1 VIRNR
6 YGIILL
12 TLLLVFMTA
21 AVITYVMPKKFESE
35 ATIQVNPPGQGM
47 APLGNV
53 FNEAA
58 VLRMTPQFFGTEFE
72 IIKSRNSLEKVVE
85 NLELVNR
92 WTVDK
97 ETALGVL
104 KEIVD
109 TQNIRGTDLISI
121 RVRHVNKVDARD
133 IAEEVASAYKEYR
146 AQIESREA
154 ERQLQELNK
163 AVRDQEDKVEER
175 RKVLATIV
183 RTKGI
188 IYKGEDSF
196 YGTTGVDEDL
206 GARNALQAFHQIEQ
220 DKMQLESQISSLLK
234 YDSDQLMVYASGLDL
249 PDNIIRNLYPQ
260 YLERKRELEGLKI
273 NGLGDMHPTILA
285 AAENLNAM
293 KRQLDEGVVNLR
305 ATLSAQLDL
314 ASNRLKKVEAMKDLT
329 REEAIKRGLDAQDY
343 VDAKRE
349 FETDQELLQTMKLR
363 QVAETI
369 SRKIPGESVVV
380 HDQPVISESPVSPN
394 VTLNLV
400 LGAVVGLIFGVGIAF
415 FLEYL
420 DTSVKSL
427 EDVERYLQVPVLAVI
442 PKDVGVL
449 HKQSGMSPDAE
460 AYRILRTNIEFNRK
474 NPEDN
479 AITVVSGGA
488 GEGKSTT
495 LVNLA
500 YICAQGGYT
509 TLMID
514 ADLRR
519 PRLHTFFDINNSVG
533 LTNYLTT
540 ELMLEDVILQTPVD
554 NLYFMPSGIL
564 PADAAGILNSRR
576 MSELIQ
582 DVKQRFDLVLVDS
595 PPILGVS
602 DASVLASEVDLTML
616 VVQHRKL
623 PRNML
628 LRVKQ
633 AVENVGGNVIGVVLN
648 NVDVR
653 SDSQYQY
660 YTSYYTYY
668 APAEVSG
675 RPGSGECRVCGFE
688 AAIGRF
694 LAGWR
699 QRTLLNPN
707 LRSDRALTRCIR
719 FPSPGRSTCL
729 SSVRSGPPDSRRSN
743 WQQRCR
749 LDTRPRRSI
758 LIRRFRCSTPTKR
771 PSSSRRW
778 WSVVSCAVPGRFP
791 IMAT

>member
-1 VIRNR
+1 V
-6 YGIILL
+6 
-12 TLLLVFMTA
+12 T
-21 AVITYVMPKKFESE
+21 
-35 ATIQVNPPGQGM
+35 
-47 APLGNV
+47 
-53 FNEAA
+53 
-58 VLRMTPQFFGTEFE
+58 
-72 IIKSRNSLEKVVE
+72 
-85 NLELVNR
+85 
-92 WTVDK
+92 
-97 ETALGVL
+97 
-104 KEIVD
+104 

-121 RVRHVNKVDARD
+121 RVRHTNKLDAKD
-133 IAEEVASAYKEYR
+133 ITEEVANAYKAYR
-146 AQIESREA
+146 MQIESRDA
-154 ERQLQELNK
+154 ERGLLELNK
-163 AVRDQEDKVEER
+163 AVRDQEDKVEDR
-175 RKVLATIV
+175 RKVLAQIV

-188 IYKGEDSF
+188 IYKGADSF
-196 YGTTGVDEDL
+196 YDRGGVDEDQ
-206 GARNALQAFHQIEQ
+206 GARDALQTYQKLQQE
-220 DKMQLESQISSLLK
+220 KMQLESEISSLLK
-234 YDSDQLMVYASGLDL
+234 YDSDQLMVYAAGLEL
-249 PDNIIRNLYPQ
+249 PDNIIRSLYPL
-260 YLERKRELEGLKI
+260 YLEAKRLVDGMKI
-273 NGLGDMHPTILA
+273 NGLGDKHPTVLA
-285 AAENLNAM
+285 EANRMSTM

-305 ATLSAQLDL
+305 ATLTAQLDL
-314 ASNRLKKVEAMKDLT
+314 ATERLKGVEGMKDST

-343 VDAKRE
+343 VDAKRD
-349 FETDQELLQTMKLR
+349 FETDQQLLQTMKIK
-363 QVAETI
+363 QMGETI
-369 SRKIPGESVVV
+369 SSKMPGESVEV
-380 HDQPVISESPVSPN
+380 HEKPVLAEGPVSPN

-400 LGAVVGLIFGVGIAF
+400 LGAVLGLIFGLGIAF

-420 DTSVKSL
+420 DTSVKTL
-427 EDVERYLQVPVLAVI
+427 DDVERYLQVPVLAVI
-442 PKDVGVL
+442 PKDVGIL
-449 HKQSGMSPDAE
+449 HKQSGNSPDAE

-479 AITVVSGGA
+479 SITVVSGGA

-533 LTNYLTT
+533 LTNYLTS

-602 DASVLASEVDLTML
+602 DASVLASEVDLTMI

-668 APAEVSG
+668 APS
-675 RPGSGECRVCGFE
+675 E
-688 AAIGRF
+688 AQVG
-694 LAGWR
+694 
-699 QRTLLNPN
+699 P
-707 LRSDRALTRCIR
+707 
-719 FPSPGRSTCL
+719 PVL
-729 SSVRSGPPDSRRSN
+729 SSAAAPAAVAKPKEVADRGKDSD
-743 WQQRCR
+743 
-749 LDTRPRRSI
+749 LY
-758 LIRRFRCSTPTKR
+758 
-771 PSSSRRW
+771 
-778 WSVVSCAVPGRFP
+778 
-791 IMAT
+791 

>member
-1 VIRNR
+1 MTTMNLPSPQQNEAALHAVDYWQVIKNR

-21 AVITYVMPKKFESE
+21 AVITYVMPKKYQSE
-35 ATIQVNPPGQGM
+35 ATIEVKPKSMGM
-47 APLGNV
+47 SPLGG
-53 FNEAA
+53 EMGMSSGAS
-58 VLRMTPQFFGTEFE
+58 RMTPQFFGTEFAK
-72 IIKSRNSLEKVVE
+72 ITSRNSLSKVVE
-85 NLELVNR
+85 KLDLVNK
-92 WTVDK
+92 WGVDN
-97 ETALGVL
+97 ETAVRIL
-104 KEIVD
+104 KGIVV
-109 TQNIRGTDLISI
+109 TENIRGTDLISI
-121 RVRHVNKVDARD
+121 RVRHPDKEDARNVT
-133 IAEEVASAYKEYR
+133 AEVANAYKSYR
-146 AQIESREA
+146 TEIESREA
-154 ERQLQELNK
+154 ENGLTELK
-163 AVRDQEDKVEER
+163 RAVRDQEDIVESS
-175 RKVLATIV
+175 RKTLSTIA
-183 RTKGI
+183 RTKKI
-188 IYKGEDSF
+188 IITGPESLYGSSGVSEDQ
-196 YGTTGVDEDL
+196 E
-206 GARNALQAFHQIEQ
+206 ARSVQENFIKLQQ
-220 DKMQLESQISSLLK
+220 DRMQLESQINSLLK
-234 YDSDQLMVYASGLDL
+234 YDSDQLMVSAPGLEL
-249 PDNIIRNLYPQ
+249 PDNIIKVLYPQ
-260 YLERKRELEGLKI
+260 YLESKRSLDTLKI
-273 NGLGDMHPTILA
+273 QGLGDKHPTVLA
-285 AAENLNAM
+285 AVDQIKSM
-293 KRQLDEGVVNLR
+293 KEQLDEGVVTLR
-305 ATLSAQLDL
+305 ATLEKQLEM
-314 ASNRLKKVEAMKDLT
+314 ANSRMKRLEVMKDDTLDD
-329 REEAIKRGLDAQDY
+329 AIKRGIDTQDY
-343 VDAKRE
+343 MEAKRK
-349 FETDQELLQTMKLR
+349 FETDQELLQSMKLK
-363 QVAETI
+363 EINGTI
-369 SRKIPGESVVV
+369 TGKMAQESI
-380 HDQPVISESPVSPN
+380 VIHEEAQISQSPVSPN
-394 VTLNLV
+394 VTMNLV

-602 DASVLASEVDLTML
+602 DASVLASEVDLTMI

-668 APAEVSG
+668 APAESQ
-675 RPGSGECRVCGFE
+675 
-688 AAIGRF
+688 I
-694 LAGWR
+694 
-699 QRTLLNPN
+699 
-707 LRSDRALTRCIR
+707 
-719 FPSPGRSTCL
+719 
-729 SSVRSGPPDSRRSN
+729 GPPVGAV
-743 WQQRCR
+743 
-749 LDTRPRRSI
+749 
-758 LIRRFRCSTPTKR
+758 
-771 PSSSRRW
+771 SSSAPAKPQAAARGND
-778 WSVVSCAVPGRFP
+778 SELY
-791 IMAT
+791 

>member
-1 VIRNR
+1 
-6 YGIILL
+6 
-12 TLLLVFMTA
+12 MA
-21 AVITYVMPKKFESE
+21 A
-35 ATIQVNPPGQGM
+35 
-47 APLGNV
+47 
-53 FNEAA
+53 
-58 VLRMTPQFFGTEFE
+58 
-72 IIKSRNSLEKVVE
+72 
-85 NLELVNR
+85 
-92 WTVDK
+92 D
-97 ETALGVL
+97 
-104 KEIVD
+104 
-109 TQNIRGTDLISI
+109 
-121 RVRHVNKVDARD
+121 
-133 IAEEVASAYKEYR
+133 
-146 AQIESREA
+146 
-154 ERQLQELNK
+154 
-163 AVRDQEDKVEER
+163 
-175 RKVLATIV
+175 
-183 RTKGI
+183 
-188 IYKGEDSF
+188 
-196 YGTTGVDEDL
+196 
-206 GARNALQAFHQIEQ
+206 
-220 DKMQLESQISSLLK
+220 
-234 YDSDQLMVYASGLDL
+234 
-249 PDNIIRNLYPQ
+249 
-260 YLERKRELEGLKI
+260 
-273 NGLGDMHPTILA
+273 
-285 AAENLNAM
+285 
-293 KRQLDEGVVNLR
+293 
-305 ATLSAQLDL
+305 
-314 ASNRLKKVEAMKDLT
+314 RLKNVEVMKDDT

-343 VDAKRE
+343 VDAKRD
-349 FETDQELLQTMKLR
+349 FETDQQLLQSMKLK
-363 QVAETI
+363 QIGKNITDKM
-369 SRKIPGESVVV
+369 SDESIVV
-380 HDQPVISESPVSPN
+380 HEEPQISQSPVSPN

-442 PKDVGVL
+442 PKDVGIL
-449 HKQSGMSPDAE
+449 YKQSGMSPDAE

-479 AITVVSGGA
+479 AITVISGGA

-540 ELMLEDVILQTPVD
+540 ELLLEDVILQTPVD

-602 DASVLASEVDLTML
+602 DASVLASEVDLTMI

-668 APAEVSG
+668 APAESQ
-675 RPGSGECRVCGFE
+675 
-688 AAIGRF
+688 I
-694 LAGWR
+694 
-699 QRTLLNPN
+699 
-707 LRSDRALTRCIR
+707 
-719 FPSPGRSTCL
+719 
-729 SSVRSGPPDSRRSN
+729 GPPVAAVSSPAKPKAGLRENDSE
-743 WQQRCR
+743 
-749 LDTRPRRSI
+749 LY
-758 LIRRFRCSTPTKR
+758 
-771 PSSSRRW
+771 
-778 WSVVSCAVPGRFP
+778 
-791 IMAT
+791 

>member
-1 VIRNR
+1 MNPSHQQNEASLHAVDYWQVVKNR
-6 YGIILL
+6 YGVILL

-21 AVITYVMPKKFESE
+21 SVITYVMPKKYESS
-35 ATIQVNPPGQGM
+35 ATIEVKPRERTIQPLGQG
-47 APLGNV
+47 L
-53 FNEAA
+53 AA
-58 VLRMTPQFFGTEFE
+58 SMPTMTAQFFGTEFE
-72 IIKSRNSLEKVVE
+72 KIKSRNSLGRVVD
-85 NLELVNR
+85 NLELVNKWGMDR
-92 WTVDK
+92 
-97 ETALGVL
+97 ENALNTL
-104 KEIVD
+104 KGIVS
-109 TQNIRGTDLISI
+109 TQNIRGTDLIAI
-121 RVRHVNKVDARD
+121 KVRHTNKEDARD
-133 IAEEVASAYKEYR
+133 ITAEVARAYKEYR
-146 AQIESREA
+146 TELEGKSLEKGINELKKTVRE
-154 ERQLQELNK
+154 
-163 AVRDQEDKVEER
+163 QEDKVEER
-175 RKVLATIV
+175 RKILTTIS
-183 RTKGI
+183 RTKDI
-188 IYKGEDSF
+188 IPQMNRNSPRAG
-196 YGTTGVDEDL
+196 GLDEDQE
-206 GARNALQAFHQIEQ
+206 ANYALTIYNELEQ
-220 DKMQLESQISSLLK
+220 EKMQLESQIQSLLK
-234 YDSDQLMVYASGLDL
+234 YDSEQLLIYAAGLDL
-249 PDNIIRNLYPQ
+249 PDNIIKTLYPQ
-260 YLERKRELEGLKI
+260 YLELKRQIDGLKAS
-273 NGLGDMHPTILA
+273 GLGDRHPTIVTNERVLDS
-285 AAENLNAM
+285 M
-293 KRQLDEGVVNLR
+293 KTQLDEGVINLR
-305 ATLSAQLDL
+305 TRLQGQLEMSKERL
-314 ASNRLKKVEAMKDLT
+314 ARVLVKKDES
-329 REEAIKRGLDAQDY
+329 RRDALERNIDTQDY
-343 VDAKRE
+343 VDAQRD
-349 FETDQELLQTMKLR
+349 FETDQALLEQMKLKLISEEIA
-363 QVAETI
+363 AEIPNDTI
-369 SRKIPGESVVV
+369 VV
-380 HDQPVISESPVSPN
+380 HDDPVISEAPVSPN

-449 HKQSGMSPDAE
+449 HKQNGMSPDAE

-519 PRLHTFFDINNSVG
+519 PRLHTFFDINNAVG
-533 LTNYLTT
+533 LTNFLTT

-602 DASVLASEVDLTML
+602 DASVLASEVDLTMI

-633 AVENVGGNVIGVVLN
+633 AVENVGGTVIGVVLN

-668 APAEVSG
+668 APAESQV
-675 RPGSGECRVCGFE
+675 
-688 AAIGRF
+688 
-694 LAGWR
+694 
-699 QRTLLNPN
+699 
-707 LRSDRALTRCIR
+707 
-719 FPSPGRSTCL
+719 
-729 SSVRSGPPDSRRSN
+729 GPPVGASAA
-743 WQQRCR
+743 
-749 LDTRPRRSI
+749 TG
-758 LIRRFRCSTPTKR
+758 TPGKAE
-771 PSSSRRW
+771 SSKDDLY
-778 WSVVSCAVPGRFP
+778 
-791 IMAT
+791 

>member
-1 VIRNR
+1 MNPSQQQNEASLHAVDYWQVIKNR

-21 AVITYVMPKKFESE
+21 SVITYVMPKKYESS
-35 ATIQVNPPGQGM
+35 ATIEVKPRGR
-47 APLGNV
+47 AIDPLGALSHNSMPT
-53 FNEAA
+53 
-58 VLRMTPQFFGTEFE
+58 MTAQFFGTEFE
-72 IIKSRNSLEKVVE
+72 KIRSRNSLSKVVE
-85 NLELVNR
+85 NLDLVNK
-92 WTVDK
+92 WGVQK
-97 ETALGVL
+97 EDCLRIL
-104 KEIVD
+104 KNVVE

-121 RVRHVNKVDARD
+121 NVRSTNKEDARD
-133 IAEEVASAYKEYR
+133 IAAEVARSYKEYR
-146 AQIESREA
+146 V
-154 ERQLQELNK
+154 ELEGKTLEKGINELRK
-163 AVRDQEDKVEER
+163 AVRDQEDKVEEA
-175 RKVLATIV
+175 RKILTTIS
-183 RTKGI
+183 RTKNLV
-188 IYKGEDSF
+188 Y
-196 YGTTGVDEDL
+196 YGDPSLESGSGGLEENSV
-206 GARNALQAFHQIEQ
+206 ARFALNEYTLLESEIT
-220 DKMQLESQISSLLK
+220 QLESQIQSLSRF
-234 YDSDQLMVYASGLDL
+234 DSEELLIYASGLDL
-249 PDNIIRNLYPQ
+249 PDNIIRSLYPE
-260 YLERKRELEGLKI
+260 YLAMKREIEGLRSS
-273 NGLGDMHPTILA
+273 GLGDKHPSVLSKKRILDST
-285 AAENLNAM
+285 
-293 KRQLDEGVVNLR
+293 KKQLDEGVVNLR
-305 ATLSAQLDL
+305 TRLQGQLDETKERL
-314 ASNRLKKVEAMKDLT
+314 LVVELKKDETKQ
-329 REEAIKRGLDAQDY
+329 DALERSIDTQDY
-343 VDAKRE
+343 VDAKRD
-349 FETDQELLQTMKLR
+349 FETEQGLLDQMRLKL
-363 QVAETI
+363 VSAEIDDTI
-369 SRKIPGESVVV
+369 SEDAIVV
-380 HDQPVISESPVSPN
+380 HDEPVIANNPISPN

-400 LGAVVGLIFGVGIAF
+400 LGAVVGLVFGVGIAF

-442 PKDVGVL
+442 PKDVGIL
-449 HKQSGMSPDAE
+449 HKQNGMSPDAE

-533 LTNYLTT
+533 LTNFLTT

-564 PADAAGILNSRR
+564 PVDAAGILNSRR

-602 DASVLASEVDLTML
+602 DASVLASEVDLTMI

-628 LRVKQ
+628 IRVKE
-633 AVENVGGNVIGVVLN
+633 AVENVGGHVIGVVLN

-668 APAEVSG
+668 APAESQIGPAVGTSTASRVEQNSSTSG
-675 RPGSGECRVCGFE
+675 SKD
-688 AAIGRF
+688 
-694 LAGWR
+694 
-699 QRTLLNPN
+699 
-707 LRSDRALTRCIR
+707 SDLY
-719 FPSPGRSTCL
+719 
-729 SSVRSGPPDSRRSN
+729 
-743 WQQRCR
+743 
-749 LDTRPRRSI
+749 
-758 LIRRFRCSTPTKR
+758 
-771 PSSSRRW
+771 
-778 WSVVSCAVPGRFP
+778 
-791 IMAT
+791 

>member
-1 VIRNR
+1 MNLSTPQQNEAALHAVDYWQVIKNR

-35 ATIQVNPPGQGM
+35 ATFEIKPRTPG
-47 APLGNV
+47 L
-53 FNEAA
+53 A
-58 VLRMTPQFFGTEFE
+58 VLGANNTELSGARSMTPQFFGTEFE
-72 IIKSRNSLEKVVE
+72 IIKSRNCLEKVVE
-85 NLELVNR
+85 SLNLQQR
-92 WTVDK
+92 WSVDK
-97 ETALGVL
+97 ETALAIL
-104 KEIVD
+104 KGIVN

-121 RVRHVNKVDARD
+121 RVRHTSKEDARD
-133 IAEEVASAYKEYR
+133 IAEEVAKAYKSYR
-146 AQIESREA
+146 EGLERRDEES
-154 ERQLQELNK
+154 QLLKLRK
-163 AVRDQEDKVEER
+163 AVQAQEDKVEER
-175 RKVLATIV
+175 RKVLSTIV

-188 IYKGEDSF
+188 IYKGSDSF
-196 YGTTGVDEDL
+196 YNEGGVDEDQ
-206 GARNALQAFHQIEQ
+206 GARSALQMFHQLEQ
-220 DKMQLESQISSLLK
+220 EKIQLESQINCLLK
-234 YDSDQLMVYASGLDL
+234 YDSGQLMVYAAGLDL

-260 YLERKRELEGLKI
+260 YLEANRQLEALKI
-273 NGLGDMHPTILA
+273 NGLGDRHPTVLA
-285 AAENLNAM
+285 ATDNLERM
-293 KRQLDEGVVNLR
+293 KKQLDEGVVNLR
-305 ATLSAQLDL
+305 ATLKAQLDL
-314 ASNRLKKVEAMKDLT
+314 TSDRLKTVSTMKDET
-329 REEAIKRGLDAQDY
+329 RDDAIKRGLDAQDY
-343 VDAKRE
+343 VDAKRD
-349 FETDQELLQTMKLR
+349 FETDQELLQQMKLKLIGEDTS
-363 QVAETI
+363 AEMQI
-369 SRKIPGESVVV
+369 ESVKI
-380 HDQPVISESPVSPN
+380 HERPVIADHPVSPN

-495 LVNLA
+495 MVNLA

-668 APAEVSG
+668 APAETQGQTPQPVANTSA
-675 RPGSGECRVCGFE
+675 P
-688 AAIGRF
+688 
-694 LAGWR
+694 
-699 QRTLLNPN
+699 
-707 LRSDRALTRCIR
+707 RSQA
-719 FPSPGRSTCL
+719 
-729 SSVRSGPPDSRRSN
+729 
-743 WQQRCR
+743 
-749 LDTRPRRSI
+749 
-758 LIRRFRCSTPTKR
+758 PTANR
-771 PSSSRRW
+771 
-778 WSVVSCAVPGRFP
+778 GDGQDLY
-791 IMAT
+791 

>member
-1 VIRNR
+1 MNPNSNQTGEAALHAVDYWQVIKNR
-6 YGIILL
+6 YGVILL
-12 TLLLVFMTA
+12 TLMLVFTTA
-21 AVITYVMPKKFESE
+21 AVITYVMPKKYESF
-35 ATIQVNPPGQGM
+35 ATIEIKPRAPVM
-47 APLGNV
+47 SPLGIQMT
-53 FNEAA
+53 ETSGAT
-58 VLRMTPQFFGTEFE
+58 RMTAQFFNTEFE
-72 IIKSRNSLEKVVE
+72 KIKSRNALLKVIDR
-85 NLELVNR
+85 LELANKWDQDR
-92 WTVDK
+92 
-97 ETALGVL
+97 
-104 KEIVD
+104 EIVLRVLRNIVN
-109 TQNIRGTDLISI
+109 TQNIRGTDLIQI
-121 RVRHVNKVDARD
+121 RVRHTNKEDARD
-133 IAEEVASAYKEYR
+133 IATEAARAYRDYR
-146 AQIESREA
+146 RETEGRYA
-154 ERQLQELNK
+154 ERGLVELAR
-163 AVRDQEDKVEER
+163 AVRNQKDKVEEL
-175 RKVLATIV
+175 RKVLDTIV
-183 RTKGI
+183 RTKDI
-188 IYKGEDSF
+188 IYTGGDSF
-196 YGTTGVDEDL
+196 YNNQGMDEAL
-206 GARNALQAFHQIEQ
+206 GANTAVQSFHQLEQ
-220 DKMQLESQISSLLK
+220 LKVELESQIQTLLN
-234 YDSDQLMVYASGLDL
+234 YEGDSLMVYASGLNL
-249 PDNIIRNLYPQ
+249 PDNIIRVLYPE
-260 YLERKRELEGLKI
+260 YLAAKRRLDNLRTEGLG
-273 NGLGDMHPTILA
+273 NRHPTVESA
-285 AAENLNAM
+285 AQNIELM
-293 KRQLDEGVVNLR
+293 KKQLDDGVLNLR
-305 ATLSAQLDL
+305 ETLQVQLEL
-314 ASNRLKKVEAMKDLT
+314 ASNRLARVEVMKDDK
-329 REEAIKRGLDAQDY
+329 REEAIQRGLANHDY

-349 FETDQELLQTMKLR
+349 FESAQAMLQQMEIKLIG
-363 QVAETI
+363 E
-369 SRKIPGESVVV
+369 KIGTEMPDESIVV
-380 HDQPVISESPVSPN
+380 HDDPVISPNPVSPN

-602 DASVLASEVDLTML
+602 DASVLASEVDLTMI

-628 LRVKQ
+628 MRVKQ

-668 APAEVSG
+668 APAES
-675 RPGSGECRVCGFE
+675 
-688 AAIGRF
+688 
-694 LAGWR
+694 
-699 QRTLLNPN
+699 Q
-707 LRSDRALTRCIR
+707 
-719 FPSPGRSTCL
+719 
-729 SSVRSGPPDSRRSN
+729 
-743 WQQRCR
+743 
-749 LDTRPRRSI
+749 
-758 LIRRFRCSTPTKR
+758 
-771 PSSSRRW
+771 
-778 WSVVSCAVPGRFP
+778 VPGGSPAASGGKPAAAAAARSSNDGELY
-791 IMAT
+791 

>member
-1 VIRNR
+1 MNLSPSQQSSQHNETTLHAVDYWQVIRNR

-21 AVITYVMPKKFESE
+21 AVITYVMPKKYESE
-35 ATIQVNPPGQGM
+35 ATIEVKPRMPGM
-47 APLGNV
+47 SPLGSQMSEISGAN
-53 FNEAA
+53 
-58 VLRMTPQFFGTEFE
+58 RMTPQFFGTEFE
-72 IIKSRNSLEKVVE
+72 KIKSRNSLEKVVDS
-85 NLELVNR
+85 LELVTR
-92 WTVDK
+92 WNVDK
-97 ETALGVL
+97 ETALRIL
-104 KEIVD
+104 KGIVF

-121 RVRHVNKVDARD
+121 KVRHTNKLDARD
-133 IAEEVASAYKEYR
+133 VTDEVAKAYKAYR
-146 AQIESREA
+146 SEIEDRDCDKA
-154 ERQLQELNK
+154 LVELNK
-163 AVRDQEDKVEER
+163 AVRDQEDKVEDR

-188 IYKGEDSF
+188 IYKGTDSF
-196 YGTTGVDEDL
+196 YGQTGVNEDQ
-206 GARNALQAFHQIEQ
+206 GAQDSLNAYQKLLQQRME
-220 DKMQLESQISSLLK
+220 LESQINCLLK
-234 YDSDQLMVYASGLDL
+234 YDSDQLMVYAGGLDL
-249 PDNIIRNLYPQ
+249 PENIIKALYPQ
-260 YLERKRELEGLKI
+260 YKEAQRQLESLKI
-273 NGLGDMHPTILA
+273 NGLGEQHPTVRA
-285 AAENLNAM
+285 ALDQIKNM

-305 ATLSAQLDL
+305 ATLKAQLDL
-314 ASNRLKKVEAMKDLT
+314 AEDRLKSVEGMKDST
-329 REEAIKRGLDAQDY
+329 REDAIKRGLDAQDY
-343 VDAKRE
+343 VDAKRD
-349 FETDQELLQTMKLR
+349 FETDQQLLQQMKIK
-363 QVAETI
+363 QMGESI
-369 SRKIPGESVVV
+369 SRKMPGESVVV
-380 HDQPVISESPVSPN
+380 HDPPVISENPVSPN

-400 LGAVVGLIFGVGIAF
+400 LGAVVGLVFGLGIAF

-442 PKDVGVL
+442 PKDVGIL
-449 HKQSGMSPDAE
+449 HKQSGNRPDAE

-495 LVNLA
+495 LINLA

-509 TLMID
+509 TLMVD

-519 PRLHTFFDINNSVG
+519 PRLHTYFDINNSVG

-602 DASVLASEVDLTML
+602 DASVLASEVDLTMI

-668 APAEVSG
+668 APAEAHASQPAPASASAAPASAPAKSQ
-675 RPGSGECRVCGFE
+675 PGP
-688 AAIGRF
+688 AARG
-694 LAGWR
+694 
-699 QRTLLNPN
+699 N
-707 LRSDRALTRCIR
+707 D
-719 FPSPGRSTCL
+719 
-729 SSVRSGPPDSRRSN
+729 PD
-743 WQQRCR
+743 
-749 LDTRPRRSI
+749 LY
-758 LIRRFRCSTPTKR
+758 
-771 PSSSRRW
+771 
-778 WSVVSCAVPGRFP
+778 
-791 IMAT
+791 

>member
-1 VIRNR
+1 MNPSQQQNEASLHAVDYWQVIKNR
-6 YGIILL
+6 YGVILL

-21 AVITYVMPKKFESE
+21 SVITYVMPKKYESS
-35 ATIQVNPPGQGM
+35 ATIEVKPRERM
-47 APLGNV
+47 IDPLGG
-53 FNEAA
+53 AMRTA
-58 VLRMTPQFFGTEFE
+58 GPTMTAQFFGTEFE
-72 IIKSRNSLEKVVE
+72 KIKSRNSLTRVIDK
-85 NLELVNR
+85 LDLVNKWGIDR
-92 WTVDK
+92 ETVFK
-97 ETALGVL
+97 IL
-104 KEIVD
+104 KNIVD
-109 TQNIRGTDLISI
+109 TQNIRGTDLIFI
-121 RVRHVNKVDARD
+121 TVRHTNKEDARD
-133 IAEEVASAYKEYR
+133 ITAEVASSYKEYR
-146 AQIESREA
+146 TDLEGKTADKGVN
-154 ERQLQELNK
+154 ELKK
-163 AVRDQEDKVEER
+163 AVREQEDKVEER
-175 RKVLATIV
+175 KKVLTTIS
-183 RTKGI
+183 RTKRI
-188 IYKGEDSF
+188 IYRGDPSLGMQGGLEEDQEANSFQKMYNDLEGE
-196 YGTTGVDEDL
+196 
-206 GARNALQAFHQIEQ
+206 R
-220 DKMQLESQISSLLK
+220 MQLDSQIQSLLK
-234 YDSDQLMVYASGLDL
+234 YDSEQLLIYASGLDL
-249 PDNIIRNLYPQ
+249 PDNIIKSLYPQ
-260 YLERKRELEGLKI
+260 YLDLKRQIDGLKAS
-273 NGLGDMHPTILA
+273 GLGERHPTIISQNRILVG
-285 AAENLNAM
+285 M
-293 KRQLDEGVVNLR
+293 KDDLEEGVVNLR
-305 ATLSAQLDL
+305 TRLQGQLEMAKERLQKVEIKRTESKNQALEANIDTGDYIDAKHDYESDL
-314 ASNRLKKVEAMKDLT
+314 A
-329 REEAIKRGLDAQDY
+329 
-343 VDAKRE
+343 
-349 FETDQELLQTMKLR
+349 LLEQMKL
-363 QVAETI
+363 QLTNLEIVQGLPSETI
-369 SRKIPGESVVV
+369 VV
-380 HDQPVISESPVSPN
+380 HEEPVISDSPVSPN

-400 LGAVVGLIFGVGIAF
+400 LGAVVGLVFGVGIAF

-449 HKQSGMSPDAE
+449 HKQNGMSPDAE

-533 LTNYLTT
+533 LTNFLTT

-602 DASVLASEVDLTML
+602 DASVLASEVDLTMI

-633 AVENVGGNVIGVVLN
+633 AVENVGGHVIGVVLN

-668 APAEVSG
+668 APAESQ
-675 RPGSGECRVCGFE
+675 
-688 AAIGRF
+688 I
-694 LAGWR
+694 
-699 QRTLLNPN
+699 
-707 LRSDRALTRCIR
+707 
-719 FPSPGRSTCL
+719 
-729 SSVRSGPPDSRRSN
+729 GPPVGATAASA
-743 WQQRCR
+743 QQSPANIPASKETD
-749 LDTRPRRSI
+749 LY
-758 LIRRFRCSTPTKR
+758 
-771 PSSSRRW
+771 
-778 WSVVSCAVPGRFP
+778 
-791 IMAT
+791 

>member
-1 VIRNR
+1 MNPSHQQSEASLHAVDYWQVVKNR
-6 YGIILL
+6 YGVILL

-21 AVITYVMPKKFESE
+21 SVITYVMPKKYESF
-35 ATIQVNPPGQGM
+35 ATIEVKPRGSSIE
-47 APLGNV
+47 PLEGITG
-53 FNEAA
+53 
-58 VLRMTPQFFGTEFE
+58 RSMPTMTPQFFGTEFE
-72 IIKSRNSLEKVVE
+72 KIKSRNALKLVIEK
-85 NLELVNR
+85 LDLTTK
-92 WTVDK
+92 WGMDF
-97 ETALGVL
+97 ETALKVL
-104 KEIVD
+104 RSIVD

-121 RVRHVNKVDARD
+121 TVRHTNREDARD
-133 IAEEVASAYKEYR
+133 VTAEVALAYKEYR
-146 AQIESREA
+146 TDLESRTA
-154 ERQLQELNK
+154 NKGINELKK

-175 RKVLATIV
+175 RKVITTIS
-183 RTKGI
+183 RTKNLPFVDRSMGGGQTPLDETKVQD
-188 IYKGEDSF
+188 YDRLSF
-196 YGTTGVDEDL
+196 LDL
-206 GARNALQAFHQIEQ
+206 EKE
-220 DKMQLESQISSLLK
+220 KMQLETQIESLLK
-234 YDSDQLMVYASGLDL
+234 YDSEQLLIYASGLDL
-249 PDNIIRNLYPQ
+249 PDNIIKNLYPQ
-260 YLERKRELEGLKI
+260 FLELKRQIDGLKAS
-273 NGLGDMHPTILA
+273 GLGDRHPTVQT
-285 AAENLNAM
+285 NARVLTLM
-293 KRQLDEGVVNLR
+293 KSQLEEGVVNLR
-305 ATLSAQLDL
+305 TRLQGQLET
-314 ASNRLKKVEAMKDLT
+314 AKERLFKAETKMDESKKVAVETGID
-329 REEAIKRGLDAQDY
+329 IQDY
-343 VDAKRE
+343 IDAKRN
-349 FETDQELLQTMKLR
+349 FETDQALLEQMKLKL
-363 QVAETI
+363 I
-369 SRKIPGESVVV
+369 SEEIDGGMTEDPVIV
-380 HDQPVISESPVSPN
+380 HDDPVISDSPVSPN

-442 PKDVGVL
+442 PKDVGIL
-449 HKQSGMSPDAE
+449 HKQNGMSPDAE

-533 LTNYLTT
+533 LTNFLTT

-602 DASVLASEVDLTML
+602 DASVLASEVDLTMI

-633 AVENVGGNVIGVVLN
+633 AVENVGGHVIGVVLN

-668 APAEVSG
+668 APAESQ
-675 RPGSGECRVCGFE
+675 
-688 AAIGRF
+688 I
-694 LAGWR
+694 
-699 QRTLLNPN
+699 
-707 LRSDRALTRCIR
+707 
-719 FPSPGRSTCL
+719 
-729 SSVRSGPPDSRRSN
+729 GPPVGKGNSAAQQTVSADSSKDSD
-743 WQQRCR
+743 
-749 LDTRPRRSI
+749 LY
-758 LIRRFRCSTPTKR
+758 
-771 PSSSRRW
+771 
-778 WSVVSCAVPGRFP
+778 
-791 IMAT
+791 

>member
-1 VIRNR
+1 MNPSMQQNEASLHAVDYWQVVKNR
-6 YGIILL
+6 YGVILL

-21 AVITYVMPKKFESE
+21 SVITYVMPKKYESF
-35 ATIQVNPPGQGM
+35 ATIEVKPRERSIE
-47 APLGNV
+47 PLGPMIGGNMP
-53 FNEAA
+53 A
-58 VLRMTPQFFGTEFE
+58 MTPQFFGTEFE
-72 IIKSRNSLEKVVE
+72 KIKSRNSLGRVVE
-85 NLELVNR
+85 NLDLVNKWGMDR
-92 WTVDK
+92 
-97 ETALGVL
+97 ETALRILRG
-104 KEIVD
+104 IVN

-121 RVRHVNKVDARD
+121 TVRHTNKEDARD
-133 IAEEVASAYKEYR
+133 ITAEVARAYKSYR
-146 AQIESREA
+146 TELEDGVREKGIN
-154 ERQLQELNK
+154 ELKK
-163 AVRDQEDKVEER
+163 AVREQEDKVEER
-175 RKVLATIV
+175 RKILTTIS
-183 RTKGI
+183 RTKDI
-188 IYKGEDSF
+188 IY
-196 YGTTGVDEDL
+196 YGDNAMGRNPLDEDTE
-206 GARNALQAFHQIEQ
+206 AAFSANEYNKQEAEII
-220 DKMQLESQISSLLK
+220 QLETQIQGLLK
-234 YDSDQLMVYASGLDL
+234 YDSEQLLIYASGLEL
-249 PDNIIRNLYPQ
+249 PDNIIKNLYPQ
-260 YLERKRELEGLKI
+260 YLELKRQIDGMKAS
-273 NGLGDMHPTILA
+273 GLGDRHPTVMTNA
-285 AAENLNAM
+285 RVLNSM
-293 KRQLDEGVVNLR
+293 KADLDEGVINLR
-305 ATLSAQLDL
+305 T
-314 ASNRLKKVEAMKDLT
+314 RLQGNLEIAKERLEKVE
-329 REEAIKRGLDAQDY
+329 IKKNESKRDALERNIDTQDY
-343 VDAKRE
+343 VDAKRD
-349 FETDQELLQTMKLR
+349 FETEQALLDQMKLKL
-363 QVAETI
+363 VGFEIT
-369 SRKIPGESVVV
+369 GEITPESIVV
-380 HDQPVISESPVSPN
+380 HDDPVISESPVSPN

-449 HKQSGMSPDAE
+449 HKQNGMSPDAE

-533 LTNYLTT
+533 LTNFLTT

-602 DASVLASEVDLTML
+602 DASVLASEVDLTMI

-633 AVENVGGNVIGVVLN
+633 AVENVGGHVIGVVLN

-653 SDSQYQY
+653 SDSQYQS

-668 APAEVSG
+668 APAESQ
-675 RPGSGECRVCGFE
+675 
-688 AAIGRF
+688 I
-694 LAGWR
+694 
-699 QRTLLNPN
+699 
-707 LRSDRALTRCIR
+707 
-719 FPSPGRSTCL
+719 
-729 SSVRSGPPDSRRSN
+729 GPPIGKPASSASPQTVAADS
-743 WQQRCR
+743 
-749 LDTRPRRSI
+749 
-758 LIRRFRCSTPTKR
+758 TKD
-771 PSSSRRW
+771 SDLY
-778 WSVVSCAVPGRFP
+778 
-791 IMAT
+791 

>member
-1 VIRNR
+1 MNTSSAQQNEAMLHAVDYWQVIKNR

-12 TLLLVFMTA
+12 SLLLVFMTA
-21 AVITYVMPKKFESE
+21 AVITYVMPKKYESE
-35 ATIQVNPPGQGM
+35 ATIEVKPRAAGIS
-47 APLGNV
+47 PLGSDL
-53 FNEAA
+53 NELSGAG
-58 VLRMTPQFFGTEFE
+58 RMTPQFFGTEFE
-72 IIKSRNSLEKVVE
+72 KIKSRNSLEKVVQS
-85 NLELVNR
+85 LELVNR
-92 WTVDK
+92 WSVDK
-97 ETALGVL
+97 ETALQIL
-104 KEIVD
+104 KGIVN

-121 RVRHVNKVDARD
+121 RVRHTNKVDARD
-133 IAEEVASAYKEYR
+133 IAEEVARSYRQYR
-146 AQIESREA
+146 AEMESRDA
-154 ERQLQELNK
+154 ETALQELNK
-163 AVRDQEDKVEER
+163 AVRNQEDKVEER

-188 IYKGEDSF
+188 IYKGTDSF
-196 YGTTGVDEDL
+196 YGQSGVDEDQ
-206 GARNALQAFHQIEQ
+206 GARTALEAYNELEQ
-220 DKMQLESQISSLLK
+220 EKRKLESQIGSLLK
-234 YDSDQLMVYASGLDL
+234 YDSDQLMVYAAGLDL
-249 PDNIIRNLYPQ
+249 PDNIIRNLYPL
-260 YLERKRELEGLKI
+260 YLEAKRQLDGYRI
-273 NGLGDMHPTILA
+273 NGLGPRHPTVMA
-285 AAENLNAM
+285 AVDQIENM

-305 ATLSAQLDL
+305 ATLTAQLDL
-314 ASNRLKKVEAMKDLT
+314 AADRLKSVEAMKDET

-343 VDAKRE
+343 VDAKRD
-349 FETDQELLQTMKLR
+349 FETDQELLQTMRLK
-363 QVAETI
+363 QMGETI
-369 SRKIPGESVVV
+369 SSKMPPETVLV
-380 HDQPVISESPVSPN
+380 HDTPVISESPVSPN

-442 PKDVGVL
+442 PKDISLL
-449 HKQSGMSPDAE
+449 HRQRGSSPDAE

-479 AITVVSGGA
+479 VITVVSGGA

-495 LVNLA
+495 LMNLA

-519 PRLHTFFDINNSVG
+519 PRLHTFFSISNSVG

-540 ELMLEDVILQTPVD
+540 DLMLEDVILQTPVD

-564 PADAAGILNSRR
+564 PVDAAGILNSRR

-582 DVKQRFDLVLVDS
+582 DVKQRFDLIFVDS

-602 DASVLASEVDLTML
+602 DASVISSEVDLSII

-633 AVENVGGNVIGVVLN
+633 SIENVGGNILGVVLN

-668 APAEVSG
+668 APSES
-675 RPGSGECRVCGFE
+675 
-688 AAIGRF
+688 
-694 LAGWR
+694 
-699 QRTLLNPN
+699 Q
-707 LRSDRALTRCIR
+707 
-719 FPSPGRSTCL
+719 
-729 SSVRSGPPDSRRSN
+729 GPPVMSSTAVAAPPSDTKTKSSAVAAKDNNSDSD
-743 WQQRCR
+743 
-749 LDTRPRRSI
+749 LY
-758 LIRRFRCSTPTKR
+758 
-771 PSSSRRW
+771 
-778 WSVVSCAVPGRFP
+778 
-791 IMAT
+791 

>member
-1 VIRNR
+1 
-6 YGIILL
+6 
-12 TLLLVFMTA
+12 
-21 AVITYVMPKKFESE
+21 
-35 ATIQVNPPGQGM
+35 
-47 APLGNV
+47 
-53 FNEAA
+53 
-58 VLRMTPQFFGTEFE
+58 
-72 IIKSRNSLEKVVE
+72 
-85 NLELVNR
+85 
-92 WTVDK
+92 
-97 ETALGVL
+97 
-104 KEIVD
+104 
-109 TQNIRGTDLISI
+109 
-121 RVRHVNKVDARD
+121 
-133 IAEEVASAYKEYR
+133 
-146 AQIESREA
+146 
-154 ERQLQELNK
+154 
-163 AVRDQEDKVEER
+163 
-175 RKVLATIV
+175 
-183 RTKGI
+183 
-188 IYKGEDSF
+188 
-196 YGTTGVDEDL
+196 
-206 GARNALQAFHQIEQ
+206 
-220 DKMQLESQISSLLK
+220 
-234 YDSDQLMVYASGLDL
+234 
-249 PDNIIRNLYPQ
+249 
-260 YLERKRELEGLKI
+260 
-273 NGLGDMHPTILA
+273 
-285 AAENLNAM
+285 
-293 KRQLDEGVVNLR
+293 
-305 ATLSAQLDL
+305 
-314 ASNRLKKVEAMKDLT
+314 
-329 REEAIKRGLDAQDY
+329 
-343 VDAKRE
+343 
-349 FETDQELLQTMKLR
+349 
-363 QVAETI
+363 
-369 SRKIPGESVVV
+369 
-380 HDQPVISESPVSPN
+380 

-628 LRVKQ
+628 MRVKQ

-668 APAEVSG
+668 APAEAQV
-675 RPGSGECRVCGFE
+675 
-688 AAIGRF
+688 
-694 LAGWR
+694 
-699 QRTLLNPN
+699 
-707 LRSDRALTRCIR
+707 
-719 FPSPGRSTCL
+719 
-729 SSVRSGPPDSRRSN
+729 GPPVGTSSPTPAKPQAAPARGNDSE
-743 WQQRCR
+743 
-749 LDTRPRRSI
+749 LY
-758 LIRRFRCSTPTKR
+758 
-771 PSSSRRW
+771 
-778 WSVVSCAVPGRFP
+778 
-791 IMAT
+791 

>member
-1 VIRNR
+1 MNPSSPQHNEAALHAVDYWQVIKNR

-21 AVITYVMPKKFESE
+21 SVITYVMPKKYESE
-35 ATIQVNPPGQGM
+35 ATIEVKPRATGM
-47 APLGNV
+47 LPFGSELGGG
-53 FNEAA
+53 AGA
-58 VLRMTPQFFGTEFE
+58 RQMTPQFFGTEFE
-72 IIKSRNSLEKVVE
+72 KIKSSNSLSKVVD
-85 NLELVNR
+85 NLDLVKKWGLDN
-92 WTVDK
+92 K
-97 ETALGVL
+97 ETAIRIL
-104 KEIVD
+104 KNIVV

-121 RVRHVNKVDARD
+121 RVRHTNREDARD
-133 IAEEVASAYKEYR
+133 ITAEVARAYKEYR
-146 AQIESREA
+146 TEIENRDA
-154 ERQLQELNK
+154 DKGLFELK
-163 AVRDQEDKVEER
+163 RAVQDQEDKVEEK
-175 RKVLATIV
+175 RKILATIIQ
-183 RTKGI
+183 TKGI
-188 IYKGEDSF
+188 IYTGQESF
-196 YGTTGVDEDL
+196 YGQTGNDESQGAKTTLEIYNQLLREKG
-206 GARNALQAFHQIEQ
+206 
-220 DKMQLESQISSLLK
+220 QLESQINSLLK
-234 YDSDQLMVYASGLDL
+234 YDSEQLMRYAAGLDL
-249 PDNIIRNLYPQ
+249 PDNIIKALYPQ
-260 YLERKRELEGLKI
+260 YLE
-273 NGLGDMHPTILA
+273 A
-285 AAENLNAM
+285 
-293 KRQLDEGVVNLR
+293 KRQLDTLKIQGLGDHHPTVLAEADQIQALKGQLVEGVANLR
-305 ATLSAQLDL
+305 ETLKAKLDI
-314 ASNRLKKVEAMKDLT
+314 ASNSLARVEVMKNET
-329 REEAIKRGLDAQDY
+329 REDAIKRGLDNQDY
-343 VDAKRE
+343 VDAKKD
-349 FETDQELLQTMKLR
+349 FETDQQLLQSMKLS
-363 QVAETI
+363 QMGKMIEQKMTEETI
-369 SRKIPGESVVV
+369 VV
-380 HDQPVISESPVSPN
+380 HEEPQIAQGPVSPN

-442 PKDVGVL
+442 PKDVGIL

-479 AITVVSGGA
+479 SITVVSGGA

-602 DASVLASEVDLTML
+602 DASVLASEVDLTMI

-668 APAEVSG
+668 APAESQ
-675 RPGSGECRVCGFE
+675 
-688 AAIGRF
+688 IGPP
-694 LAGWR
+694 LG
-699 QRTLLNPN
+699 N
-707 LRSDRALTRCIR
+707 S
-719 FPSPGRSTCL
+719 
-729 SSVRSGPPDSRRSN
+729 SGPSNPQTTARGGDSE
-743 WQQRCR
+743 
-749 LDTRPRRSI
+749 LY
-758 LIRRFRCSTPTKR
+758 
-771 PSSSRRW
+771 
-778 WSVVSCAVPGRFP
+778 
-791 IMAT
+791 